1 LILLPKNNSLLNSN
15 IHSHTLSILVS
26 PSLKIKAEKII
37 HSLSQTSP
45 QQSPHQSLQTS
56 PHQSSQ
62 QSLQTSPQQSPQTS
76 SQLSLQT
83 SSQLSSQQSLQ
94 LSSQNNSQI
103 TSGTLF
109 QDKKEKKIESDNDN
123 DNDNDNDSDNEIDN
137 ESDVDEEC
145 YEDSEDSDVSCIEVN
160 TKNNE
165 TLLINSNKEII
176 KIDLDGFGYVAGK
189 LLQSNKKDYDVFIQ
203 PDYFKII
210 YH

>member
-45 QQSPHQSLQTS
+45 
-56 PHQSSQ
+56 HQSSH

-83 SSQLSSQQSLQ
+83 SSQLSLQ

-109 QDKKEKKIESDNDN
+109 QDKKEKNIESDNDN
-123 DNDNDNDSDNEIDN
+123 DNDNEIDN

-165 TLLINSNKEII
+165 TLLINNNKEII